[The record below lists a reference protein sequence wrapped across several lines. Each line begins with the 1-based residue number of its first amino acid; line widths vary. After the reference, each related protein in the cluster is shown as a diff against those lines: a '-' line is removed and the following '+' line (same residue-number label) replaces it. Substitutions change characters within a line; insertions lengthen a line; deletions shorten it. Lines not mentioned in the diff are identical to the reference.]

1 MITDHRNRTFE
12 MVPLPSIRVLNPR
25 ERNQRV
31 FDGIVDNIK
40 SVGLKKPVIVTPRT
54 DETGTDYFLLVCGE
68 GRLNAL
74 RSLGEE
80 TIPALVIEV
89 SDEDAFVMSLVENIA
104 RRQYRPLEILSSI
117 RQLFEKGYSPAS
129 ISSKTGLTPTY
140 VSGILTLLKQGEERL
155 LVAVEKG
162 EVPLNTALDI
172 VAAGDNDREL
182 QTAMQDAYEAG
193 TLRGKKLQLT
203 RRIIERRRTLG
214 ASIGRRAR
222 RKSVD
227 ITKSSLVRVYER
239 EVERKKMTLK
249 KSDLT
254 QKRLLFVASALRQL
268 LLNEN
273 FVNLLRAERLDVM
286 PKYLADRVWPER
298 GSR

>member
-1 MITDHRNRTFE
+1 MIPEHRSRAFK
-12 MVPLPSIRVLNPR
+12 MVPVASVRVLNPR

-31 FDGIVDNIK
+31 FDGIVENIR

-54 DETGTDYFLLVCGE
+54 DAGQDYFLLVCGE
-68 GRLNAL
+68 GRLNAM

-80 TIPALVIEV
+80 TIPALVVEV
-89 SDEDAFVMSLVENIA
+89 SDEEAFVMSLVENIA

-117 RQLFEKGYSPAS
+117 RQLFEKGYSPSA
-129 ISSKTGLTPTY
+129 ISTKTGLTPTY

-162 EVPLNTALDI
+162 MVPLNTALDI
-172 VAAGDNDREL
+172 VAAGDDDREL
-182 QTAMQDAYEAG
+182 QSAMQDAYEAG

-203 RRIIERRRTLG
+203 RRLIERRRTLG
-214 ASIGRRAR
+214 ASIARRAR

-227 ITKSSLVRVYER
+227 ISKSSLVRVYEK
-239 EVERKKMTLK
+239 EVERKRMTLK

-254 QKRLLFVASALRQL
+254 QKRLLFVTSALRQL
-268 LLNEN
+268 MGNEH
-273 FVNLLRAERLDVM
+273 FVTLLRAEQLDVM
-286 PKYLADRVWPER
+286 PKYLADRVWPDKVAR
-298 GSR
+298 

>member
-1 MITDHRNRTFE
+1 MKPAHRDSTLK
-12 MVPLPSIRVLNPR
+12 MVPVAHIRVLNSR

-31 FDGIVDNIK
+31 YDGIVENIK
-40 SVGLKKPVIVTPRT
+40 TVGLKKPVIVTPRQE
-54 DETGTDYFLLVCGE
+54 DGEEYFLLVCGE

-74 RSLGEE
+74 STLGEDV
-80 TIPALVIEV
+80 IPALVVEV
-89 SDEDAFVMSLVENIA
+89 SDEEAFIMSLVENIA

-117 RQLFEKGYSPAS
+117 RQLFDRGYSPAE
-129 ISSKTGLTPTY
+129 ISTKTGLTSTY
-140 VSGILTLLKQGEERL
+140 VLGILSLLKLGEERL

-162 EVPLNTALDI
+162 TVPLNTALDI

-182 QTAMQDAYEAG
+182 QSAMQDAYEAG

-214 ASIGRRAR
+214 ASISRRAR

-227 ITKSSLVRVYER
+227 VTKSSLVRVYER
-239 EVERKKMTLK
+239 EVERKKLTLK

-254 QKRLLFVASALRQL
+254 QQRLLFVASALRKL
-268 LLNEN
+268 LVDEN
-273 FVNLLRAERLDVM
+273 FVNLLRAEHLDVM
-286 PKYLADRVWPER
+286 PRYLADRVWPEKVAR
-298 GSR
+298 

>member
-1 MITDHRNRTFE
+1 MTPEHRSRTFK
-12 MVPLPSIRVLNPR
+12 MVPMASVRVLNPR

-31 FDGIVDNIK
+31 FDGIVENIK
-40 SVGLKKPVIVTPRT
+40 SVGLKKPIVVTPRT
-54 DETGTDYFLLVCGE
+54 DEAGTDYFLLVCGE

-89 SDEDAFVMSLVENIA
+89 SDEEAFVMSLVENIA
-104 RRQYRPLEILSSI
+104 RRQYRPLEILFSI
-117 RQLFEKGYSPAS
+117 RQLFEKGYSPAA

-140 VSGILTLLKQGEERL
+140 VSGILSLLQQGEERL

-182 QTAMQDAYEAG
+182 QSAMQDAYEAG

-214 ASIGRRAR
+214 AAIGRRAR
-222 RKSVD
+222 RKPVD
-227 ITKSSLVRVYER
+227 VTKSSLVRVYEK
-239 EVERKKMTLK
+239 EVARKRMTLK

-254 QKRLLFVASALRQL
+254 QKRLLFVTSALRQL
-268 LLNEN
+268 MSDEN
-273 FVNLLRAERLDVM
+273 FVTLLRAEQLDVM
-286 PKYLADRVWPER
+286 PKYLADRVWPDKVAR
-298 GSR
+298 

>member
-1 MITDHRNRTFE
+1 MKPAHRNSTLKI
-12 MVPLPSIRVLNPR
+12 LPVAHIRVLNPR

-31 FDGIVDNIK
+31 YDGIVENIK
-40 SVGLKKPVIVTPRT
+40 TVGLKKPVIVTPRQA
-54 DETGTDYFLLVCGE
+54 DGEEYYLLVCGE

-74 RSLGEE
+74 RTLGEE
-80 TIPALVIEV
+80 NIPALVVEV
-89 SDEDAFVMSLVENIA
+89 SDEEAFIMSLVENIA

-117 RQLFEKGYSPAS
+117 RQLFDKGYSPS
-129 ISSKTGLTPTY
+129 EISTKTGLTSTY
-140 VSGILTLLKQGEERL
+140 VSGILSLLKQGEERL

-162 EVPLNTALDI
+162 TVPLNTALDI

-182 QTAMQDAYEAG
+182 QSAMQDAYEAG
-193 TLRGKKLQLT
+193 TLRGKKLQLP

-214 ASIGRRAR
+214 ASISRRAR

-227 ITKSSLVRVYER
+227 VTKSSLVRVYER
-239 EVERKKMTLK
+239 EVERKKLTLK

-254 QKRLLFVASALRQL
+254 QQRLLFVARALRQL
-268 LLNEN
+268 LVDEN

-286 PKYLADRVWPER
+286 PKYLADRVWPEKVAR
-298 GSR
+298 

>member
-1 MITDHRNRTFE
+1 MITEHRSRTFK
-12 MVPLPSIRVLNPR
+12 MVLVASIRVLNPR

-31 FDGIVDNIK
+31 FDGIVENIR

-54 DETGTDYFLLVCGE
+54 DAGQDYFLLVCGE

-80 TIPALVIEV
+80 TIPALVVEV
-89 SDEDAFVMSLVENIA
+89 SDEEAFVMSLVENIA
-104 RRQYRPLEILSSI
+104 RRQYRPLEILYSI
-117 RQLFEKGYSPAS
+117 RQLFEKGYSPSA
-129 ISSKTGLTPTY
+129 ISTKTGLTPTY

-162 EVPLNTALDI
+162 MVPLNTALDI
-172 VAAGDNDREL
+172 VAAGDDDREL
-182 QTAMQDAYEAG
+182 QSAMQDAYEAG

-203 RRIIERRRTLG
+203 RRLIERRRTLG
-214 ASIGRRAR
+214 ASIARRAR

-227 ITKSSLVRVYER
+227 ISKSSLVRVYEK
-239 EVERKKMTLK
+239 EVERKRMTLK

-254 QKRLLFVASALRQL
+254 QKRLLFVTSALRQL
-268 LLNEN
+268 MGNEH
-273 FVNLLRAERLDVM
+273 FVTLLRAEQLDVM
-286 PKYLADRVWPER
+286 PKYLADRVWDKVAR
-298 GSR
+298 

>member
-1 MITDHRNRTFE
+1 MTPEHRSRTFK
-12 MVPLPSIRVLNPR
+12 MVPVASIRVLNPR
-25 ERNQRV
+25 DRNQRV
-31 FDGIVDNIK
+31 FDGIIENIK
-40 SVGLKKPVIVTPRT
+40 AVGLKKPVIVTPRKE
-54 DETGTDYFLLVCGE
+54 DGQDYFLLVCGE

-80 TIPALVIEV
+80 SIPALVVEV
-89 SDEDAFVMSLVENIA
+89 SDEEAFIMSLVENIA

-117 RQLFEKGYSPAS
+117 RQLFEKGYSQTE
-129 ISSKTGLTPTY
+129 ISTKTGLTSTY
-140 VSGILTLLKQGEERL
+140 VSGILNLLKQGEERL

-162 EVPLNTALDI
+162 MVPLNTALDI

-222 RKSVD
+222 HKTVD

-239 EVERKKMTLK
+239 EVERKKLTLK

-268 LLNEN
+268 LLSEN

-286 PKYLADRVWPER
+286 PKYLADRVWPDKVAR
-298 GSR
+298 

>member
-1 MITDHRNRTFE
+1 MKPAHRDSTLK
-12 MVPLPSIRVLNPR
+12 MVPVAHIRVLNSR

-31 FDGIVDNIK
+31 YDGIVENIK
-40 SVGLKKPVIVTPRT
+40 TLGLKKPVIVTPRQE
-54 DETGTDYFLLVCGE
+54 DGHEYFLLVCGE

-74 RSLGEE
+74 RTLGEDV
-80 TIPALVIEV
+80 IPALVVEV
-89 SDEDAFVMSLVENIA
+89 SDEEAFIMSLVENIA

-117 RQLFEKGYSPAS
+117 RQLFDRGYSPAE
-129 ISSKTGLTPTY
+129 ISTKTGLTSTY
-140 VSGILTLLKQGEERL
+140 VLGILSLLKLGEERL

-162 EVPLNTALDI
+162 TVPLNTALDI

-182 QTAMQDAYEAG
+182 QSAMQDAYEAG

-214 ASIGRRAR
+214 ASISRRAR

-227 ITKSSLVRVYER
+227 VTKSSLVRVYER
-239 EVERKKMTLK
+239 EVERKKLTLK

-254 QKRLLFVASALRQL
+254 QQRLLFVASALRKL
-268 LLNEN
+268 LVDEN
-273 FVNLLRAERLDVM
+273 FVNLLRAEHLDVM
-286 PKYLADRVWPER
+286 PRYLADRVWPEKVAR
-298 GSR
+298 

>member
-1 MITDHRNRTFE
+1 MIREHRNRTFK
-12 MVPLPSIRVLNPR
+12 MVLATSIRVLNPR

-31 FDGIVDNIK
+31 FDGIVENIK

-54 DETGTDYFLLVCGE
+54 DETGVEYFLLVCGE

-80 TIPALVIEV
+80 TIPALVVEV
-89 SDEDAFVMSLVENIA
+89 SDEEAFIMSLVENIA

-117 RQLFEKGYSPAS
+117 RQLFEKGYSPAE
-129 ISSKTGLTPTY
+129 ISTKTGLTSTY
-140 VSGILTLLKQGEERL
+140 VSGILNLLNQGEERL

-162 EVPLNTALDI
+162 LVPLNTALDI
-172 VAAGDNDREL
+172 VAAGENDREL

-203 RRIIERRRTLG
+203 RRLVERRRTLG

-222 RKSVD
+222 RKSID

-254 QKRLLFVASALRQL
+254 QKRLLFVTSALRQL

-286 PKYLADRVWPER
+286 PKYLADRVWSEKGAR
-298 GSR
+298 